1 MDGVFSKLKS
11 LDAFPKVN
19 DDFYQRTLSG
29 GVITIISSIMMIAL
43 FFSELSAAQ
52 AHRPPP
58 CARPAAIQGAAINN
72 PPGRLCHGV
81 RCGPG
86 LFMTVTKTNEL
97 SVDTSRGELLQINV
111 RGRPGPQRRVFPC
124 VLAWQAAA
132 CLRDAC
138 AVRCCGSLGCA
149 RRI

>member
-52 AHRPPP
+52 PSA
-58 CARPAAIQGAAINN
+58 CSPA
-72 PPGRLCHGV
+72 L
-81 RCGPG
+81 G
-86 LFMTVTKTNEL
+86 L
-97 SVDTSRGELLQINV
+97 Q
-111 RGRPGPQRRVFPC
+111 
-124 VLAWQAAA
+124 
-132 CLRDAC
+132 
-138 AVRCCGSLGCA
+138 
-149 RRI
+149 

>member
-43 FFSELSAAQ
+43 FFSELSAA
-52 AHRPPP
+52 HCSLP
-58 CARPAAIQGAAINN
+58 CARPAVIQSAAINN
-72 PPGRLCHGV
+72 LLGRLCHGV

-86 LFMTVTKTNEL
+86 LFLTVTKTNEL

-111 RGRPGPQRRVFPC
+111 RGRPGPPAGVSLRPALAGGYVPAGGLSGA
-124 VLAWQAAA
+124 VLWRPR
-132 CLRDAC
+132 LC
-138 AVRCCGSLGCA
+138 APA
-149 RRI
+149 